1 VKEAVEK
8 AAETSHA
15 ANRKKRILV
24 VEDESTVRMFLL
36 NQLKKAGF
44 EIETASNG
52 GIALRKLKDGNYHAI
67 IVDIMIGDVK
77 VPDLVKQIRKTEA
90 WNDVLIFAC
99 VNAQRPDPWRGRGA
113 RNGVTQVFDK
123 SSATVEEVVAQISTH
138 LIGKPK
144 ETPATQ
150 GQSPTQVAEKKELA
164 KPAVEISKAAPEPA
178 FTPVKRATTQPAD
191 KAGAENPSF
200 TALPTG
206 RGDTAAL
213 KRPPA
218 AVTAS
223 AAPLPPPSDTA
234 ARGKTGFFH
243 NPNPAAPRP
252 AATTTDTALLRKAAQ
267 AGQASSAKTAQT
279 ASAPA
284 ITGDT
289 PLNIPAAAE
298 APAPSKPPPASDA
311 SVQPPPAPA
320 PHKERSGF
328 AEKIIAPFKIF
339 SRSDSSSD
347 NKKLHELEEQLTEVT
362 RNRDELLALLRDHP
376 IFGSTPGAPVNV
388 EGLQEAKAA
397 AARAEAAYQA
407 EVARSRQF
415 EEELKRI
422 RQARDELNRKLAE
435 EEKAAAESRKRS
447 KELEERLTQ
456 SSSELDQVK
465 SELQKHIAEHS
476 KLEGELRQQLNSTRQ
491 SADIAK
497 VAYQEQAALAQRS
510 TEELASLRKAREEL
524 NTRLSGEAQAAAE
537 SKRRSE
543 EREQQLRE
551 KQAEVERLKV
561 ELNRH
566 AADKE
571 LSAKL
576 NAAQIAAQNAE
587 AACKEEAARRS
598 QFEQQLARLNQARD
612 ELNGKLAREE
622 QAATEARRRS
632 QEMERQLAARTEELE
647 RVKSEVERHAQER
660 TALERELQQQV
671 TAANT
676 AAEEARRALQQE
688 TTMFHRSKEEV
699 DSLRQARDQ
708 LNTQLERE
716 QHAAA
721 ESRRHSEELEG
732 KLQATTQELAHLRA
746 ELEKHV
752 NERAALVNTSS
763 RQLNA
768 AKAAAAKAEKAYQE
782 QLKRSEK
789 FEKELATLR
798 QSRSQLDGKLKTEQK
813 STAKSKRKISELEK
827 QATAHA
833 SELEKARKDLEKQLS
848 ERERLE
854 SEHRQAAE
862 VQQERSAPQPT
873 PDAAEAEARF
883 RESISALARATAQ
896 LEKERGE
903 RRRVEQR
910 ITFLSSQLEN
920 LHDELRKHLEVEKG
934 SQERIAEFEQQLR
947 ERDDAL
953 AKAVGD
959 LQKEVA
965 ARQLVE
971 AQLKAKGEMGSQ
983 LQDQFN
989 LLDEAKRVFNAAQR
1003 KLEGRLDAAQTS
1015 LKQAQAKLQKQTSE
1029 RKKLEDALEEAQ
1041 RKLHDQS
1048 QQNAN
1053 DVARLQST
1061 LQVEAIERRKLE
1073 SQSVQ
1078 SRYASLDASRLG
1090 RAFVNSF
1097 RTHLRPSAEHLLQ
1110 TSRRLLELPLDDEH
1124 KKVVEALLEDA
1135 LLLQTSMQNDASLPG
1150 EAEEPAKAA

>member
-1 VKEAVEK
+1 MPIVKEAVEK
-8 AAETSHA
+8 AVETFA

-24 VEDESTVRMFLL
+24 AEDESTARMFLL

-44 EIETASNG
+44 DIETASNG
-52 GIALRKLKDGNYHAI
+52 GIALRKLKDGNFDAL
-67 IVDIMIGDVK
+67 IVDIMLSDVK

-90 WNDVLIFAC
+90 WANVLIFAC
-99 VNAQRPDPWRGRGA
+99 VNAQRPDPWRGRAA
-113 RNGVTQVFDK
+113 RNGLTKVFDK
-123 SSATVEEVVAQISTH
+123 STTTVEAVVAEIASY
-138 LIGKPK
+138 LVPKPK
-144 ETPATQ
+144 DAAAQEP
-150 GQSPTQVAEKKELA
+150 SAEKKEPA
-164 KPAVEISKAAPEPA
+164 KSAPEISPAIPEAVITPVQRTPAQPAQQNPA
-178 FTPVKRATTQPAD
+178 FTP
-191 KAGAENPSF
+191 
-200 TALPTG
+200 LPTG
-206 RGDTAAL
+206 RDTSTT

-218 AVTAS
+218 TSAS
-223 AAPLPPPSDTA
+223 AQTPPPPAPARSGDTTFKG
-234 ARGKTGFFH
+234 RDGKTGFFH
-243 NPNPAAPRP
+243 NPAPARANTPN
-252 AATTTDTALLRKAAQ
+252 TALLRKAAQ
-267 AGQASSAKTAQT
+267 AGQASA
-279 ASAPA
+279 APT

-289 PLNIPAAAE
+289 PLHIPPVSE
-298 APAPSKPPPASDA
+298 
-311 SVQPPPAPA
+311 PPPAPPKPASPTAAETASEPPSA
-320 PHKERSGF
+320 PRERGL

-339 SRSDSSSD
+339 SRSESASD
-347 NKKLHELEEQLTEVT
+347 TKKVHELEEQLAEVT

-376 IFGSTPGAPVNV
+376 IFGAAPASAAPVNA

-476 KLEGELRQQLNSTRQ
+476 KLEGELRQQLNSSRQ

-510 TEELASLRKAREEL
+510 TEELAALRKAREEL
-524 NTRLSGEAQAAAE
+524 NARVTGEAQAAAE

-543 EREQQLRE
+543 EREQRLRE
-551 KQAEVERLKV
+551 KQAEVERLKT
-561 ELNRH
+561 ELDRH

-571 LSAKL
+571 LPEKL
-576 NAAQIAAQNAE
+576 KAAQEAAQKAE
-587 AACKEEAARRS
+587 AACKEEATRRT
-598 QFEQQLARLNQARD
+598 QFEQELARLNQARE

-622 QAATEARRRS
+622 QAAAEARRRS
-632 QEMERQLAARTEELE
+632 EEMERQLAARTDELE
-647 RVKSEVERHAQER
+647 RVKSEVDRHAQER
-660 TALERELQQQV
+660 AALERELQQQV
-671 TAANT
+671 AAART
-676 AAEEARRALQQE
+676 AAEEAHRALQQE

-699 DSLRQARDQ
+699 DALRQARDQ

-732 KLQATTQELAHLRA
+732 KLQASAQELTHLRA

-782 QLKRSEK
+782 QLKRTEK
-789 FEKELATLR
+789 FEKELAALR
-798 QSRSQLDGKLKTEQK
+798 QHRSQLDGKLKTEQK
-813 STAKSKRKISELEK
+813 STAKSKRKINELEK

-833 SELEKARKDLEKQLS
+833 AQLEKARKDLEKQLS

-854 SEHRQAAE
+854 SEHAAQSRDRE
-862 VQQERSAPQPT
+862 GAQPPGAQESPQ
-873 PDAAEAEARF
+873 AAEAEARF

-910 ITFLSSQLEN
+910 VTFLSGQLEN
-920 LHDELRKHLEVEKG
+920 LHEELRKHLEVEKG
-934 SQERIAEFEQQLR
+934 SQERLGEFEQQLR
-947 ERDDAL
+947 DRDDAL
-953 AKAVGD
+953 AKAISD

-971 AQLKAKGEMGSQ
+971 AQLKAKGEMDSQ
-983 LQDQFN
+983 MAEQFN
-989 LLDEAKRVFNAAQR
+989 LLDEAKRVFNATQR
-1003 KLEGRLDAAQTS
+1003 KLEARLEDAQAS
-1015 LKQAQAKLQKQTSE
+1015 LKQAQAKLQKQTAE
-1029 RKKLEDALEEAQ
+1029 RKKIESALEDAQ
-1041 RKLHDQS
+1041 RKLHEQA
-1048 QQNAN
+1048 QQNATELS
-1053 DVARLQST
+1053 RLQSS
-1061 LQVEAIERRKLE
+1061 LQLEAIERRKLE
-1073 SQSVQ
+1073 SQSLQ

-1110 TSRRLLELPLDDEH
+1110 ASRRLLELPLEDEH
-1124 KKVVEALLEDA
+1124 KKIVEALLEDA
-1135 LLLQTSMQNDASLPG
+1135 LMLQTSMQNDAHLPG
-1150 EAEEPAKAA
+1150 ESDEPAKAA